1 MRLIGPDPSYSQIP
15 EIQNKAMRLSFI
27 PFLLLIVPIIE
38 ISVFIAIGD
47 RIGVFYTVM
56 MILLTALIG
65 SILLRI
71 EGFRILGQIQKDVAA
86 GKVPTKEL
94 SNGVMILIAGVLL
107 LTPGF
112 VTDAIGFLLFLP
124 PVRAAIRTFVLSRIK
139 LQTTSAGADFGAG
152 FDNSQP
158 GQPNQNGSQNG
169 PIVDLDEDSWTREPD
184 PSSPWSDEPLDGPK
198 KPNND

>member
-1 MRLIGPDPSYSQIP
+1 
-15 EIQNKAMRLSFI
+15 MRLSFI

-86 GKVPTKEL
+86 GKIPTKEL

-124 PVRAAIRTFVLSRIK
+124 PVRAAIRVFFISRIK
-139 LQTTSAGADFGAG
+139 FKGASASAGFGTG
-152 FDNSQP
+152 FGNSQSGRP
-158 GQPNQNGSQNG
+158 GQSTNNQTGNQNG
-169 PIVDLDEDSWTREPD
+169 PIVDLDEESWTREPD
-184 PSSPWSDEPLDGPK
+184 PSSPWSGTSDDGQKKLNDE
-198 KPNND
+198 

>member
-1 MRLIGPDPSYSQIP
+1 
-15 EIQNKAMRLSFI
+15 MRLSFI
-27 PFLLLIVPIIE
+27 PFLLLIVPVVE

-47 RIGVFYTVM
+47 RIGIFYTVM
-56 MILLTALIG
+56 LILVTALIG

-71 EGFRILGQIQKDVAA
+71 EGFRILREIQKDVAA

-124 PVRAAIRTFVLSRIK
+124 PVRTAIRAFFISRIK
-139 LQTTSAGADFGAG
+139 LQTTSTDSGFGTG
-152 FDNSQP
+152 FDSSQTHRRD
-158 GQPNQNGSQNG
+158 QSTSNRNG
-169 PIVDLDEDSWTREPD
+169 PIVDLDEDSWTRDPD
-184 PSSPWSDEPLDGPK
+184 SSSPWRNEPVDGPTK
-198 KPNND
+198 SNND

>member
-1 MRLIGPDPSYSQIP
+1 
-15 EIQNKAMRLSFI
+15 MRLSFL
-27 PFLLLIVPIIE
+27 PFMLLVVPIIE

-86 GKVPTKEL
+86 GKIPTKEL

-124 PVRAAIRTFVLSRIK
+124 PVRAAIRAFVVSRIK
-139 LQTTSAGADFGAG
+139 LQATSTGPGVGAG
-152 FDNSQP
+152 F
-158 GQPNQNGSQNG
+158 GSFQSGYPDQSTSNQNG
-169 PIVDLDEDSWTREPD
+169 PIVDLDEESWTREPD
-184 PSSPWSDEPLDGPK
+184 FSSPWSGEPIDSPK
-198 KPNND
+198 KPDDR

>member
-1 MRLIGPDPSYSQIP
+1 
-15 EIQNKAMRLSFI
+15 MRLSFI
-27 PFLLLIVPIIE
+27 PFLLLIVPIVE

-124 PVRAAIRTFVLSRIK
+124 PVRAAIRAFVISRIK
-139 LQTTSAGADFGAG
+139 LQTTSASAG
-152 FDNSQP
+152 FSTGFNDPQSGHP
-158 GQPNQNGSQNG
+158 DQNTSNQNG

-184 PSSPWSDEPLDGPK
+184 PSSPWSDETIDGPK
-198 KPNND
+198 KLDDT

>member
-1 MRLIGPDPSYSQIP
+1 
-15 EIQNKAMRLSFI
+15 MRLSFL
-27 PFLLLIVPIIE
+27 PFMLLIVPIIE

-47 RIGVFYTVM
+47 QIGVFYTVM

-86 GKVPTKEL
+86 GKIPTKEL

-124 PVRAAIRTFVLSRIK
+124 PVRAAIRAFVVSRIK
-139 LQTTSAGADFGAG
+139 LQTTSTGPGVGAG
-152 FDNSQP
+152 FGNGFGGFQSGRPDQSAH
-158 GQPNQNGSQNG
+158 NQDS
-169 PIVDLDEDSWTREPD
+169 PIVDLDEESWTREPD
-184 PSSPWSDEPLDGPK
+184 PSSPWNGESIEGSK
-198 KPNND
+198 KPDDR

>member
-1 MRLIGPDPSYSQIP
+1 
-15 EIQNKAMRLSFI
+15 MRLSFL
-27 PFLLLIVPIIE
+27 PFLLLVVPIIE

-65 SILLRI
+65 SVLLRI

-86 GKVPTKEL
+86 GKIPTKEL

-112 VTDAIGFLLFLP
+112 VTDAIGFLLFIP
-124 PVRAAIRTFVLSRIK
+124 PVRAAIRAFVVSRIK
-139 LQTTSAGADFGAG
+139 LQTTSAGPGVGAG
-152 FDNSQP
+152 FGGFQAGRPDQN
-158 GQPNQNGSQNG
+158 PNNQDG
-169 PIVDLDEDSWTREPD
+169 PIVDLDEESWTREPD
-184 PSSPWSDEPLDGPK
+184 PASPWNGESIDGPK
-198 KPNND
+198 KPDDR